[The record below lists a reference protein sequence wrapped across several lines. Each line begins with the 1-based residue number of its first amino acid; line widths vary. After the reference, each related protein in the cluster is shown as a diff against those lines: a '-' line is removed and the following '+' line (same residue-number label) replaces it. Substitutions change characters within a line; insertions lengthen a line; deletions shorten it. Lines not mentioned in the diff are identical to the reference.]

1 MKIEVG
7 LGGNGLWNEDEKA
20 MVVEVLGVKAFDYLV
35 TKSVSNENLLMA
47 IGSGENLQN
56 KLSDLVERSNVSNF
70 SWNYAIFWQISQSKY
85 GDWVLGWGD
94 GCCREPKEEEER
106 DLGMKSVVSVNS
118 IEDEKQQRLRKRV
131 LQKLHT
137 TFGGSD
143 EDNYAFGLDRV
154 TDTEMFFLASMYFS
168 FPNGDGGPGKCFAS
182 GKHLWL
188 CDALK
193 SSSSDYCV
201 RSFLAKSVGFQTI
214 VLVPT
219 DLGVVELG
227 SVRMVDESFELLQKV
242 KSVFSTQSS
251 LSRVQSISSL
261 DEKRDENGNE
271 NENAPFSCLKV
282 GESIKKNDISNGN
295 LHLRPNNNNNNHSRV
310 EVIGV
315 PKIFGQDLNSVTHF
329 REKLAVRKMD
339 ERPSWGVRPNG
350 NGISFPN
357 GIHGLSGWRP
367 SQVVRQHVP
376 ADVFA
381 PRPSTSNAPEL
392 ANGGGRHDFVLNNY
406 QQQQQRKAQMQI
418 DFSGATSRPS
428 VRSIVGESEIS
439 DVEAS
444 CREDAPS
451 PSDDRRPRKR
461 GRKPANGRVEPLNHV
476 EAERQRREK
485 LNQRFYA
492 LRAVVP
498 NISKMDKAS
507 LLGDAI
513 AYINEL
519 QAKLKTMESERE
531 QLATTSRD
539 GSSSGL
545 PTNSRPE
552 THQSKTPEI
561 NIQATQEGVI
571 VKVSFPTDVHPIS
584 KLIQAFKDT
593 EITIL
598 ESKLNAT
605 NDTVFHTFI
614 IKSQKSEQLTKEKL
628 IAAFSKESNSL

>member
-7 LGGNGLWNEDEKA
+7 LGGSGLWNEDEKA
-20 MVVEVLGVKAFDYLV
+20 MVVEVLGITAFDYLV
-35 TKSVSNENLLMA
+35 TNSVSNENLLMA
-47 IGSGENLQN
+47 IGNSENLQN

-94 GCCREPKEEEER
+94 GCCREPKEEEEKENF
-106 DLGMKSVVSVNS
+106 GMKSFLSHNVVEN
-118 IEDEKQQRLRKRV
+118 EKQQRLRKRV

-143 EDNYAFGLDRV
+143 EDNYAFGLDHV

-168 FPNGDGGPGKCFAS
+168 FPNGHGGPGKCFAS

-193 SSSSDYCV
+193 SNSSDYCV
-201 RSFLAKSVGFQTI
+201 RSHLAKSVGFQTI

-227 SVRMVDESFELLQKV
+227 SVRMVAESFELLQTI
-242 KSVFSTQSS
+242 KSVFSSQSS
-251 LSRVQSISSL
+251 LSRVNSISSL
-261 DEKRDENGNE
+261 DEKRDEN
-271 NENAPFSCLKV
+271 APFSSLKV
-282 GESIKKNDISNGN
+282 GEIIKNNNSYGN
-295 LHLRPNNNNNNHSRV
+295 LHRHQNNDHGRV
-310 EVIGV
+310 EGIGV
-315 PKIFGQDLNSVTHF
+315 PKIFGQDLNSATHF
-329 REKLAVRKMD
+329 REKLAIRKMD
-339 ERPSWGVRPNG
+339 ERPSWGGRPNG

-357 GIHGLSGWRP
+357 GVHGSGWRG
-367 SQVVRQHVP
+367 SQVLRQHVP
-376 ADVFA
+376 ADAFS
-381 PRPSTSNAPEL
+381 PRPPSTSNAPEL
-392 ANGGGRHDFVLNNY
+392 ANGGGRHDFVLNNF
-406 QQQQQRKAQMQI
+406 QQQRKAQMQI

-428 VRSIVGESEIS
+428 VRSIVGESELS

-444 CREDAPS
+444 CREDKPS

-461 GRKPANGRVEPLNHV
+461 GRKPANGREEPLNHV

-519 QAKLKTMESERE
+519 QAKLKQMESERE
-531 QLATTSRD
+531 QFGSTSRD
-539 GSSSGL
+539 GSSSIL
-545 PTNSRPE
+545 PANPITEN
-552 THQSKTPEI
+552 HQSRAPDME
-561 NIQATQEGVI
+561 IQAAQDGVI
-571 VKVSFPTDVHPIS
+571 VKVSCPIDVHPIS
-584 KLIQAFKDT
+584 KLIQSFKDA
-593 EITIL
+593 EINIL

-614 IKSQKSEQLTKEKL
+614 IKSQSSEQLTKEKL
-628 IAAFSKESNSL
+628 IAAFSRESNSL